1 MSKCKS
7 CAYFECQI
15 SALGEYLHPSHPHCI
30 QGHVYI
36 YLCSPLAA
44 LNSAARTLGHSLR
57 THSSSKNEPRN
68 WLVEGNPSLK
78 ISLQQPHITGQY
90 HPNNG
95 AARIRPRAHLTL
107 AFYIRVQF
115 ADAICTS
122 YVQAANALYSSSRH
136 YARGI
141 SH

>member
-1 MSKCKS
+1 MCM
-7 CAYFECQI
+7 
-15 SALGEYLHPSHPHCI
+15 
-30 QGHVYI
+30 YI
-36 YLCSPLAA
+36 HLSSPLAA

-107 AFYIRVQF
+107 AFYIHVQF
-115 ADAICTS
+115 ADAICTG
-122 YVQAANALYSSSRH
+122 YMRKPPHRALYSSSRH
-136 YARGI
+136 YARRL
-141 SH
+141 SLSY